1 MGVECLQIECIE
13 GNGARYGEREEG
25 AWLAGFLAGCKCMCR
40 GTVRLMGHGCG

>member
-25 AWLAGFLAGCKCMCR
+25 AWLAGFLAVGVSVCVEGR
-40 GTVRLMGHGCG
+40 CG